1 VTLVVA
7 VRVMWIIEEHHAATR
22 ERNKVTAIRLF
33 ENCAVEHKV
42 RLAMNNHSP
51 RKCHNV
57 MEALRRTGEIVR
69 GGYNRSAT
77 CGLGLK
83 EVHDL
88 LLRCWVNASNRLVEE
103 IEERIRRKGS
113 CQKDSTSL
121 SAGELTNLATR
132 QVEHVNS
139 LQGISHRVSINA
151 AWATKWAKRWG
162 APHHHHL
169 ID

>member
-1 VTLVVA
+1 VALVAA
-7 VRVMWIIEEHHAATR
+7 VRVMWIIEEHHTTTW

-42 RLAMNNHSP
+42 RLAMNNHAP

-57 MEALRRTGEIVR
+57 MEALRGTGEVVR
-69 GGYNRSAT
+69 GGHNRSASRS
-77 CGLGLK
+77 LPLK
-83 EVHDL
+83 EIHDL

-103 IEERIRRKGS
+103 IEKWISRKGS
-113 CQKDSTSL
+113 CQKDSASL
-121 SAGELTNLATR
+121 PTGELADLATR

-139 LQGISHRVSINA
+139 LQGIRHRVSINA
-151 AWATKWAKRWG
+151 AWAAKWAERRG
-162 APHHHHL
+162 APHHDHL

>member
-1 VTLVVA
+1 MALVAA
-7 VRVMWIIEEHHAATR
+7 VRVMWIIKEHHTTTW
-22 ERNKVTAIRLF
+22 ERNKVTAVGF
-33 ENCAVEHKV
+33 FKNCAVEHKV
-42 RLAMNNHSP
+42 RLAMNNHAP

-69 GGYNRSAT
+69 GGHNCSAPRS
-77 CGLGLK
+77 LSLK

-88 LLRCWVNASNRLVEE
+88 LLRRWVNTSNRLVEE

-113 CQKDSTSL
+113 CQKDSASL
-121 SAGELTNLATR
+121 PTGELTNLATR

>member
-1 VTLVVA
+1 
-7 VRVMWIIEEHHAATR
+7 
-22 ERNKVTAIRLF
+22 VTAIRLF

-42 RLAMNNHSP
+42 CLAMNNHSP
-51 RKCHNV
+51 SKCHNV
-57 MEALRRTGEIVR
+57 MEALRSTGKIVR
-69 GGYNRSAT
+69 GGDNRSAP
-77 CGLGLK
+77 CRLSLK
-83 EVHDL
+83 EIHDL
-88 LLRCWVNASNRLVEE
+88 FLRCWVNASNRLVEE
-103 IEERIRRKGS
+103 IEEWISRKGS

-121 SAGELTNLATR
+121 STGELTNLATR

-139 LQGISHRVSINA
+139 LQGICHRVSINA

>member
-1 VTLVVA
+1 VTLVAA
-7 VRVMWIIEEHHAATR
+7 VRVMWVIEEHHAATW

-33 ENCAVEHKV
+33 ENCAVEHKF

-51 RKCHNV
+51 SKCHNV

-69 GGYNRSAT
+69 GGYNRSAA
-77 CGLGLK
+77 CRLSLK
-83 EVHDL
+83 QIHDL

-103 IEERIRRKGS
+103 IQEWIRRKGS
-113 CQKDSTSL
+113 CQEDASSL
-121 SAGELTNLATR
+121 PAGELTDLATC

-139 LQGISHRVSINA
+139 LQGICHRVSINA
-151 AWATKWAKRWG
+151 AWAAKWAKGWS